1 MDFFLFILQSTAIAL
16 IDVLEIAFFLRAVLS
31 WLPLDENAISE
42 VLYRITEPF
51 ILPIRSLLHK
61 MNLFQGMPID
71 MSFLF
76 TVLILALLR
85 AVLGAF

>member
-31 WLPLDENAISE
+31 WLPLDENAVSE

-51 ILPIRSLLHK
+51 ILPIRRLLHK
-61 MNLFQGMPID
+61 LNLFQGIPID

-76 TVLILALLR
+76 TVLILVLLR
-85 AVLGAF
+85 AMLGAF